1 MSSARQNSS
10 SRDHRAKR
18 DALRFVVDDQVIR
31 LDPSTGTSAF
41 EVVDEPARAYQNTPT
56 AGRITGFGDDY
67 DTCGVPME
75 HFCSDCGMPARDADG
90 DPVEVGQTCWRQQC
104 PRCGAGWAMRRAY
117 PIVSKIESLRSEVK
131 SERGDSPR
139 FHHVVV
145 PLDDFRAAGDADDAY
160 FEVAK
165 AAIEEVGVNVFG
177 GALIHHP
184 YSGSQEEDDDLNMWK
199 RRLFSGLDWDEVR
212 EELEVDHHIHAMVL
226 ADTIDYRS
234 CQALQDR
241 TGVFVHRVEN
251 NDKETSV
258 SLFDVEDLSEATT
271 YALSHARESDN
282 ADAYRYFGRVANHSA
297 DHRIEARCKEVVRS
311 VVPKTLDLTPS
322 NLVCDRELPTELYD
336 HAPNLSGY
344 NYDSDDG
351 DEDSDDGD
359 DTDEEQQEIEDV
371 ESDDQD
377 GCEEGEEG
385 SEKSDDQTT
394 EPNEGDEQAD
404 EQPDVTDDT
413 DGEDSGESSDDPD
426 ADSEADSSDSGT
438 DTDVHCNGRL
448 VPMEYAP
455 SWLEDDDR
463 ELEHADELQE
473 AYENWD
479 PPDQRD
485 LDSFGSDETG

>member
-18 DALRFVVDDQVIR
+18 DPLRFVVDDQVIR

-75 HFCSDCGMPARDADG
+75 HFCADCGMPARDADG

-117 PIVSKIESLRSEVK
+117 PIVSKMESLRKEIAA
-131 SERGDSPR
+131 ERGGDSPM

-145 PLDDFRAAGDADDAY
+145 NLTEFMSSGDADDAY

-184 YSGSQEEDDDLNMWK
+184 YSGSQEGEDDLDKWK
-199 RRLFSGLDWDEVR
+199 ERLFSGRDWEDVR
-212 EELEVDHHIHAMVL
+212 DELEEDHHIHVLVL
-226 ADTIDYRS
+226 ADSIDHLS
-234 CQALQDR
+234 CENLFDR
-241 TGVFVHRVEN
+241 TGVLVHRVEN
-251 NDKETSV
+251 RDENTNV
-258 SLFDVEDLSEATT
+258 SLYGVEDLAEAAT
-271 YALSHARESDN
+271 YALSHARESDD

-297 DHRIEARCKEVVRS
+297 DHRVEARCKEVVRS

-322 NLVCDRELPTELYD
+322 NLVCDRELATDLYD

-344 NYDSDDG
+344 NYDTDNG
-351 DEDSDDGD
+351 DEDGEDSEDGAEI
-359 DTDEEQQEIEDV
+359 DEEQRELDDV

-377 GCEEGEEG
+377 GSDDADDG
-385 SEKSDDQTT
+385 SE
-394 EPNEGDEQAD
+394 EGDEQAD
-404 EQPDVTDDT
+404 DT
-413 DGEDSGESSDDPD
+413 DESDDQDSEDNEKGDDSNDNSDD
-426 ADSEADSSDSGT
+426 ADADTDSSDSST
-438 DTDVHCNGRL
+438 EPDVHCNGRL

-455 SWLEDDDR
+455 NWLNDDDR
-463 ELEHADELQE
+463 ELEHADELRE